1 MCARMRRRGFAML
14 NSALANGTRHAKG
27 AAPPLAFVAAD
38 LAEVDRLYD
47 DAVLPFRARFGPIV
61 QHLKHYRGKRLRPA
75 LVLLAGH
82 ASGTVTR
89 AHHVLGAVVEMV
101 HTATLVHDDVLD
113 EADTRRHLPTVNAAW
128 GSKTSLLLGDMLF
141 SAAFRL
147 CSTVDAQACAWIGD
161 ATNRV
166 CAGELLQV
174 TRAGD
179 LELSEDD
186 YFVIVAGKTGALT
199 ECCTRLGAHYAGAS
213 HDVVDRLADYGRDV
227 GIAFQIA
234 DDVLDLGG
242 DAFVAGKTLGTD
254 VEQQK
259 LTLPL
264 IRALAELPG
273 PEAERFRVAFRRGA
287 VAEVADVLSATGA
300 VASAETEA
308 RRLASGARRALAEL
322 PPGPYRSALEQI
334 ADWAVARE
342 H

>member
-1 MCARMRRRGFAML
+1 MLKPPRM
-14 NSALANGTRHAKG
+14 NGTRPPKP
-27 AAPPLAFVAAD
+27 AALPLALVATD
-38 LAEVDRLYD
+38 LVEVDRVYD
-47 DAVLPFRARFGPIV
+47 DALLRFRTRFGPIV

-82 ASGTVTR
+82 ACGRVTR

-113 EADTRRHLPTVNAAW
+113 EADTRRRLPTVNATW

-147 CSTVDAQACAWIGD
+147 CSTVDAKACKWIGD

-174 TRAGD
+174 SRAGD
-179 LELSEDD
+179 LALGEED
-186 YFVIVAGKTGALT
+186 YFEIVAGKTGALT

-213 HDVVDRLADYGRDV
+213 TEVVERLADYGRDLGV
-227 GIAFQIA
+227 AFQIA
-234 DDVLDLGG
+234 DDVLDLSG
-242 DAFVAGKTLGTD
+242 DTFVAGKTLGTD

-264 IRALAELPG
+264 IRALAELP
-273 PEAERFRVAFRRGA
+273 ADDANRLRTAFRNGSVSELMDGLITA
-287 VAEVADVLSATGA
+287 GTIE
-300 VASAETEA
+300 SAEAEA
-308 RRLASGARRALAEL
+308 RRIAAAARRALTVL
-322 PPGPYRSALEQI
+322 PASVYRTALEQI
-334 ADWAVARE
+334 ADWAVKRDR
-342 H
+342 